1 MRSGQESWEAL
12 RQKWK
17 EEKNFAALWMTS
29 DMIWACNVKQLAVQK
44 EMWRQQDGHKYRSC
58 RLLPQQ
64 PLEWTA
70 LKEIKEERKKFTSQC
85 KWLTEVWTKL
95 LAGRLGLVR
104 KGRSVVGC
112 ARPRTRWVT
121 GAQSPSPSSKLELR
135 PSSGPKEGKCA
146 ELKILLNGFYP
157 PLIEESLSMGCN
169 VRGKSCLWIL
179 IALHGT
185 SSQDAIIHIAMPGP
199 GISQQVFVFKPLG
212 SVLQTSTQEKA
223 SESCI
228 GAFL

>member
-1 MRSGQESWEAL
+1 MEG
-12 RQKWK
+12 
-17 EEKNFAALWMTS
+17 
-29 DMIWACNVKQLAVQK
+29 
-44 EMWRQQDGHKYRSC
+44 
-58 RLLPQQ
+58 
-64 PLEWTA
+64 
-70 LKEIKEERKKFTSQC
+70 RKKFCGTLDDKWHDLSMQCKTTGSSERNVKTARWAQIQKLQVATSAATWMNCTQGNQGRKEEIHNSQC

-95 LAGRLGLVR
+95 LAGSLGLVR